1 MRIEA
6 IRRETY
12 VKRILNLVALA
23 AIGFVSL
30 GSTTG
35 AQASNRGK
43 HIVGGFGSHHRGGHF
58 VGGRSNRG
66 MHIVGGHGRH
76 HRGGHMVR

>member
-1 MRIEA
+1 M
-6 IRRETY
+6 
-12 VKRILNLVALA
+12 KSLNSVALVVMSVA
-23 AIGFVSL
+23 ALASIG
-30 GSTTG
+30 T

-58 VGGRSNRG
+58 VGHHTNRG
-66 MHIVGGHGRH
+66 MHIVGGHGTH

>member
-1 MRIEA
+1 MNR
-6 IRRETY
+6 
-12 VKRILNLVALA
+12 LNLIALA
-23 AIGFVSL
+23 VMSFAAL
-30 GSTTG
+30 ATTSG

-58 VGGRSNRG
+58 VGHQTNRG
-66 MHIVGGHGRH
+66 MHIVGGHGTH

>member
-1 MRIEA
+1 MKSLKLIA
-6 IRRETY
+6 LTIMSLTA
-12 VKRILNLVALA
+12 LVAT
-23 AIGFVSL
+23 S
-30 GSTTG
+30 G

-58 VGGRSNRG
+58 VGSHHTNRG
-66 MHIVGGHGRH
+66 MHIVGGHGTH